1 MVDDLKHLDGHSDEI
16 HELVET
22 VSPNQLS
29 EAANAEQYCPKCVA
43 VALLEW
49 AAYAATCAGATV
61 GEITSAVADGA
72 VMGEEEIERTETAA
86 APVTRH

>member
-16 HELVET
+16 HELVAT
-22 VSPNQLS
+22 VPPNHLP
-29 EAANAEQYCPKCVA
+29 EAANAKQYCLKCVA

-61 GEITSAVADGA
+61 GEITGTVADGA
-72 VMGEEEIERTETAA
+72 VMGEEEIERTETEAA
-86 APVTRH
+86 RVTRH

>member
-1 MVDDLKHLDGHSDEI
+1 MVDDLKHLEGHSDEI

-22 VSPNQLS
+22 VAPNHLT
-29 EAANAEQYCPKCVA
+29 EAANAQQYCLKCVA

-49 AAYAATCAGATV
+49 ATFAATCAGASV

-72 VMGEEEIERTETAA
+72 AMGEEENERAETEAA
-86 APVTRH
+86 RETRH